1 MKMDEIKTN
10 SLKAWVLAARP
21 KTLTAA
27 AVPVMIG
34 TAMAWNQTDG
44 EGFRYVAALL
54 CFLFA
59 FVMQIDANFVND
71 YFDFKRG
78 NDDETRLGPER
89 ACAQGWVTDSAMKKA
104 LIITTAIACLVGL
117 PLIIYGGLE
126 MIAVGM
132 ACVAFCFLYTTTLSY
147 IAMGDVLV
155 LLFFGIVPVCCTYY
169 VIMPEGYKTV
179 STEVVMAAI
188 ACGLVVD
195 TLLVVNNFRDRDND
209 RKAGKRTLIVK
220 LIDRWDE
227 KSALWLYLLLGYVP
241 LAIMMGMGIHDAVV
255 RDTSTFAL
263 SLYAV
268 YAGMHHTTYRQLK
281 AINHGRELNRVLG
294 STARNIFIYG
304 QIVFLTIVLGFALE
318 I

>member
-1 MKMDEIKTN
+1 MEKDEIKTN

-34 TAMAWNQTDG
+34 SAMAWNQTDG
-44 EGFRYVAALL
+44 EGFRYVAMVL

-89 ACAQGWVTDSAMKKA
+89 ACAQGWVTPSAMVKA
-104 LIITTAIACLVGL
+104 LLLTTAFACFVGL

-126 MIAVGM
+126 MISIGI
-132 ACVAFCFLYTTTLSY
+132 ACVVFCFLYTTTLSY

-169 VIMPEGYKTV
+169 VEVPTV
-179 STEVVMAAI
+179 TMEELYPVFQMSI
-188 ACGLVVD
+188 GCGFVVD
-195 TLLVVNNFRDRDND
+195 TLLIVNNYRDIDND
-209 RKAGKRTLIVK
+209 RRAGKKTLAV
-220 LIDRWDE
+220 
-227 KSALWLYLLLGYVP
+227 LLGRNSMLALYIMLP
-241 LAIMMGMGIHDAVV
+241 LAAVIITV
-255 RDTSTFAL
+255 WVCGRNDIWTYCYIGLLVLLFGANFAKIIKI
-263 SLYAV
+263 
-268 YAGMHHTTYRQLK
+268 GE
-281 AINHGRELNRVLG
+281 GRALNKVLG
-294 STARNIFIYG
+294 DTARNIFLYG
-304 QIVFLTIVLGFALE
+304 LLTSLYIIL
-318 I
+318 

>member
-1 MKMDEIKTN
+1 MENDEIKTN

-34 TAMAWNQTDG
+34 TAMAWNHTDG

-104 LIITTAIACLVGL
+104 LAITTAIACLVGL

-126 MIAVGM
+126 MIGVGI
-132 ACVAFCFLYTTTLSY
+132 ACVVFCFLYTTTLSY

-169 VIMPEGYKTV
+169 V
-179 STEVVMAAI
+179 EVPSVTWEELYPVFLMSI
-188 ACGLVVD
+188 GCGLVVD
-195 TLLVVNNFRDRDND
+195 TLLLVNNYRDIEND
-209 RKAGKRTLIVK
+209 KRAGKRTLVVFIGKKATEV
-220 LIDRWDE
+220 LF
-227 KSALWLYLLLGYVP
+227 LLVVP
-241 LAIMMGMGIHDAVV
+241 IALAIMFVV
-255 RDTSTFAL
+255 GCKWQFVVL
-263 SLYAV
+263 
-268 YAGMHHTTYRQLK
+268 
-281 AINHGRELNRVLG
+281 AILMFVKHFVVWRKMVKIGEGRELNKVLG
-294 STARNIFIYG
+294 MTAANIFLYG
-304 QIVFLTIVLGFALE
+304 VLASVCVILS
-318 I
+318 

>member
-1 MKMDEIKTN
+1 MQEILRKSMEKDEIKTN

-34 TAMAWNQTDG
+34 TAMAWHATGG

-71 YFDFKRG
+71 HFDFKRG

-89 ACAQGWVTDSAMKKA
+89 ACAQGWITASAMKKA
-104 LIITTAIACLVGL
+104 LAVTTALACLVGL

-126 MIAVGM
+126 MIAVGV
-132 ACVAFCFLYTTTLSY
+132 ACVIFCFLYTTTLSY

-169 VIMPEGYKTV
+169 V
-179 STEVVMAAI
+179 EVPSMTFAELPNVLLMSI

-195 TLLVVNNFRDRDND
+195 TLLLVNNYRDIEND
-209 RKAGKRTLIVK
+209 KRAGKRTLVVFIGKKATEVIF
-220 LIDRWDE
+220 LMV
-227 KSALWLYLLLGYVP
+227 VP
-241 LAIMMGMGIHDAVV
+241 IALAIWFVV
-255 RDTSTFAL
+255 GCKPICLVLA
-263 SLYAV
+263 
-268 YAGMHHTTYRQLK
+268 
-281 AINHGRELNRVLG
+281 AIMLMKHFMTWRKLVKIGEGRELNNVLG
-294 STARNIFIYG
+294 MTAANIFLYG
-304 QIVFLTIVLGFALE
+304 ILASISVILS
-318 I
+318 

>member
-1 MKMDEIKTN
+1 MEKDEIKTN

-34 TAMAWNQTDG
+34 TAMAWNHTDG

-59 FVMQIDANFVND
+59 CVMQIDANFVND

-104 LIITTAIACLVGL
+104 LVITTAIACLVGL

-126 MIAVGM
+126 MIGVGI
-132 ACVAFCFLYTTTLSY
+132 ACVVFCFLYTTTLSY

-169 VIMPEGYKTV
+169 V
-179 STEVVMAAI
+179 EVPSVTWEDLYPVFLMSI
-188 ACGLVVD
+188 GCGLVVD
-195 TLLVVNNFRDRDND
+195 TLLLVNNYRDIEND
-209 RKAGKRTLIVK
+209 KRAGKRTLVVFIGK
-220 LIDRWDE
+220 KATEAIF
-227 KSALWLYLLLGYVP
+227 LLVVP
-241 LAIMMGMGIHDAVV
+241 IALAIMFVVGCKWQFVVLAVLMFIKHFIV
-255 RDTSTFAL
+255 WRKM
-263 SLYAV
+263 V
-268 YAGMHHTTYRQLK
+268 KIGE
-281 AINHGRELNRVLG
+281 GRELNKVLG
-294 STARNIFIYG
+294 MTAANIFLYG
-304 QIVFLTIVLGFALE
+304 ILASVCVILS
-318 I
+318 

>member
-1 MKMDEIKTN
+1 MEKDEIKTN

-34 TAMAWNQTDG
+34 TAMAWNHTDG

-104 LIITTAIACLVGL
+104 LAITTAIACLVGL

-126 MIAVGM
+126 MIGVGI
-132 ACVAFCFLYTTTLSY
+132 ACVVFCFLYTTTLSY

-169 VIMPEGYKTV
+169 V
-179 STEVVMAAI
+179 EVPSVTWEELYPVFLMSI
-188 ACGLVVD
+188 GCGLVVD
-195 TLLVVNNFRDRDND
+195 TLLLVNNYRDIEND
-209 RKAGKRTLIVK
+209 KRAGKRTLVVFIGKKATEV
-220 LIDRWDE
+220 IF
-227 KSALWLYLLLGYVP
+227 LLVVP
-241 LAIMMGMGIHDAVV
+241 IALAIMFVV
-255 RDTSTFAL
+255 GCKWQFVVL
-263 SLYAV
+263 
-268 YAGMHHTTYRQLK
+268 
-281 AINHGRELNRVLG
+281 AILMFVKHFVVWRKMVKIGEGRELNKVLG
-294 STARNIFIYG
+294 MTAANIFLYG
-304 QIVFLTIVLGFALE
+304 ILASVCVILS
-318 I
+318 

>member
-1 MKMDEIKTN
+1 MEKEEIKTN
-10 SLKAWVLAARP
+10 SFKAWVLAARP

-34 TAMAWNQTDG
+34 TAMAWNHTGG

-104 LIITTAIACLVGL
+104 LAVTTLIACLVGL

-126 MIAVGM
+126 MIAVGI
-132 ACVAFCFLYTTTLSY
+132 ACVLFCFLYTTTLSY

-155 LLFFGIVPVCCTYY
+155 LVFFGIVPVCCTYY
-169 VIMPEGYKTV
+169 V
-179 STEVVMAAI
+179 EVPSVTWEELYPVFLMSI
-188 ACGLVVD
+188 GCGLVVD
-195 TLLVVNNFRDRDND
+195 TLLLVNNYRDIEND
-209 RKAGKRTLIVK
+209 RRAGKRTLVVFIGKKATEV
-220 LIDRWDE
+220 I
-227 KSALWLYLLLGYVP
+227 YLLVVP
-241 LAIMMGMGIHDAVV
+241 IALAIMFVV
-255 RDTSTFAL
+255 GCKLYFIVLAAL
-263 SLYAV
+263 MFVKHFMTWRTMVSI
-268 YAGMHHTTYRQLK
+268 GE
-281 AINHGRELNRVLG
+281 GRKLNKVLG
-294 STARNIFIYG
+294 MTAANIFLYG
-304 QIVFLTIVLGFALE
+304 VLASVCVILS
-318 I
+318 

>member
-1 MKMDEIKTN
+1 MENDEIKTN

-34 TAMAWNQTDG
+34 TAMAWNHTDG

-104 LIITTAIACLVGL
+104 LAITTAIACLVGL

-126 MIAVGM
+126 MIGVGI
-132 ACVAFCFLYTTTLSY
+132 ACVVFCFLYTTTLSY

-169 VIMPEGYKTV
+169 V
-179 STEVVMAAI
+179 EVPSVTWEELYPVFLMSI
-188 ACGLVVD
+188 GCGLVVD
-195 TLLVVNNFRDRDND
+195 TLLLVNNYRDIEND
-209 RKAGKRTLIVK
+209 KRAGKRTLVVFIGKKATEV
-220 LIDRWDE
+220 LF
-227 KSALWLYLLLGYVP
+227 LLVVP
-241 LAIMMGMGIHDAVV
+241 IALAIMFVVGCKWQFVVLAVLMFV
-255 RDTSTFAL
+255 KHFVVWRKM
-263 SLYAV
+263 V
-268 YAGMHHTTYRQLK
+268 KIGE
-281 AINHGRELNRVLG
+281 GRELNKVLG
-294 STARNIFIYG
+294 MTAANIFLYG
-304 QIVFLTIVLGFALE
+304 VLASVCVILS
-318 I
+318 

>member
-1 MKMDEIKTN
+1 MEKDEIKTN

-44 EGFRYVAALL
+44 DGFRYVAMVL

-89 ACAQGWVTDSAMKKA
+89 ACAQGWVTDTAMKKA
-104 LIITTAIACLVGL
+104 LVITTLLACLVGL

-126 MIAVGM
+126 MIAVGA

-155 LLFFGIVPVCCTYY
+155 LVFFGIVPVCCTYY
-169 VIMPEGYKTV
+169 V
-179 STEVVMAAI
+179 EVPSVTWEELYPVFLMSI
-188 ACGLVVD
+188 GCGLVVD
-195 TLLVVNNFRDRDND
+195 TLLLVNNYRDIEND
-209 RKAGKRTLIVK
+209 RRAGKRTLVVFIGK
-220 LIDRWDE
+220 KATEAIF
-227 KSALWLYLLLGYVP
+227 LLVVP
-241 LAIMMGMGIHDAVV
+241 IALAILFLVGCKWQFAV
-255 RDTSTFAL
+255 L
-263 SLYAV
+263 AV
-268 YAGMHHTTYRQLK
+268 LMFVKHFVVWRKMVKIGE
-281 AINHGRELNRVLG
+281 GRELNKVLG
-294 STARNIFIYG
+294 MTAANIFLYG
-304 QIVFLTIVLGFALE
+304 VLASVCVILS
-318 I
+318 

>member
-1 MKMDEIKTN
+1 MEKEEIKTN
-10 SLKAWVLAARP
+10 SFKAWVLAARP

-34 TAMAWNQTDG
+34 TAMAWNHTGG

-89 ACAQGWVTDSAMKKA
+89 ACAQGWVTDTAMKKA
-104 LIITTAIACLVGL
+104 LVITTALACLVGL

-126 MIAVGM
+126 MIAVGA

-155 LLFFGIVPVCCTYY
+155 LVFFGIVPSGLCCVLFPLYHYAFIHCYGRCARTG
-169 VIMPEGYKTV
+169 VFRH
-179 STEVVMAAI
+179 SS
-188 ACGLVVD
+188 GL
-195 TLLVVNNFRDRDND
+195 
-209 RKAGKRTLIVK
+209 
-220 LIDRWDE
+220 
-227 KSALWLYLLLGYVP
+227 LYLLRGSSKRD
-241 LAIMMGMGIHDAVV
+241 MGGTLSCFPNVDRLRVCC
-255 RDTSTFAL
+255 RYTFD
-263 SLYAV
+263 S
-268 YAGMHHTTYRQLK
+268 
-281 AINHGRELNRVLG
+281 E
-294 STARNIFIYG
+294 
-304 QIVFLTIVLGFALE
+304 
-318 I
+318 

>member
-1 MKMDEIKTN
+1 MDEIKTN

-132 ACVAFCFLYTTTLSY
+132 ACVVFCFLYTTTLSY

-169 VIMPEGYKTV
+169 V
-179 STEVVMAAI
+179 EVPSVTWEELYSVFLMSI
-188 ACGLVVD
+188 GCGLVVD
-195 TLLVVNNFRDRDND
+195 TLLLVNNYRDIEND
-209 RKAGKRTLIVK
+209 KRAGKRTLVVFIGK
-220 LIDRWDE
+220 KATEAIF
-227 KSALWLYLLLGYVP
+227 LLVVP
-241 LAIMMGMGIHDAVV
+241 IALAIMFVV
-255 RDTSTFAL
+255 GCKWQFVVL
-263 SLYAV
+263 
-268 YAGMHHTTYRQLK
+268 
-281 AINHGRELNRVLG
+281 AILMFVKHFVVWRKMVKIGEGRELNKVLG
-294 STARNIFIYG
+294 MTAANIFLYG
-304 QIVFLTIVLGFALE
+304 VLASVCVILS
-318 I
+318 

>member
-1 MKMDEIKTN
+1 MDEIKTN

-169 VIMPEGYKTV
+169 V
-179 STEVVMAAI
+179 EVPSVTWEELYSVFLMSI
-188 ACGLVVD
+188 GCGLVVD
-195 TLLVVNNFRDRDND
+195 TLLLVNNYRDIEND
-209 RKAGKRTLIVK
+209 KRAGKRTLVVFIGK
-220 LIDRWDE
+220 KATEAIF
-227 KSALWLYLLLGYVP
+227 LLVVP
-241 LAIMMGMGIHDAVV
+241 IALAIMFVV
-255 RDTSTFAL
+255 GCKWQFVVL
-263 SLYAV
+263 
-268 YAGMHHTTYRQLK
+268 
-281 AINHGRELNRVLG
+281 AILMFVKHFVVWRKMVKIGEGRELNKVLG
-294 STARNIFIYG
+294 MTAANIFLYG
-304 QIVFLTIVLGFALE
+304 VLASVCVILS
-318 I
+318 